1 MTGLKKQNSFV
12 MVATEYMCFLFVRL
26 FSSKGGNMAR
36 SEIREKEGKILISCP
51 VSIRFYSER
60 AEFPFFEALHA
71 CISLLETL

>member
-1 MTGLKKQNSFV
+1 
-12 MVATEYMCFLFVRL
+12 
-26 FSSKGGNMAR
+26 MAR